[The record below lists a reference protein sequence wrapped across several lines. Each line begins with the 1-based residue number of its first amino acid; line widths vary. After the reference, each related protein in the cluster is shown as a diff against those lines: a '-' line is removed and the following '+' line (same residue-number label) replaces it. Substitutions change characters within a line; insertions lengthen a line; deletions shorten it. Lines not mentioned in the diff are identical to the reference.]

1 MLRSSRFYS
10 TKDNSTNDDVID
22 INSTFGTGIPD
33 VNIDEVNNRI
43 LLASLSCIGKPGIA
57 VAYPPPPSAVSGEYI
72 EPPCEGVLSRSTYDG
87 VSEVTGVSETSGAAG
102 LEALRLRVLGR
113 SGADLFELFE
123 LEFCNDGRRASTV
136 AVGPF

>member
-1 MLRSSRFYS
+1 MEIRDSPSPRILRITLDTEADRF
-10 TKDNSTNDDVID
+10 KLV
-22 INSTFGTGIPD
+22 
-33 VNIDEVNNRI
+33 VVRI

-87 VSEVTGVSETSGAAG
+87 VSEVTGVSETNGAAG
-102 LEALRLRVLGR
+102 LEVLRLRVLGR
-113 SGADLFELFE
+113 SGTDLFELFE